1 MPKRTVRDLDVRGK
15 KVLVRVDFNV
25 RQTESGDVADDR
37 RIRAALPTLNDVL
50 NRGGSLILVSHL
62 GRPSGDP
69 AADAPFRM
77 NPVATRLAE
86 LIGRPVKKTDDTV
99 GPQAQATC
107 AKLAPGEIVVLE
119 NVRFNKGEKKGDP
132 AFAKQMAA
140 LADAYVNDAFG
151 TCHRDEASMVAVPEQ
166 FPADRRAIGFLV
178 EKELQILDTLLSHPK
193 SPYLAVMGG
202 AKVSDKILVI
212 ESLLKKVDKLL
223 IGGAMT
229 YTFLKAQGHSVG
241 QSKVEA
247 DKLDVARHV
256 LQLAGSKLVLP
267 VDHLVA
273 SKPEAGGDQ
282 GGRRAYHPR
291 RLVRHGYRS
300 QDHRAL
306 FQHHQGCWNGRLERA
321 DGQVRGRGVRHG
333 NQGDRAGAGRLSWC
347 DRHRWRRVCRSRRE
361 IRPRRQGQSRL
372 DWRRGLPR
380 ITRRQVVQL
389 AQGYPRP
396 LSPSTRPGQAVS
408 ERFARR
414 RPRSSF
420 RFGRRSHQDG
430 SARFRRSADDDLL
443 EFAVNSDRN
452 AHECRRGCLH
462 NLVVAG

>member
-25 RQTESGDVADDR
+25 PQTESGDVADDR

-50 NRGGSLILVSHL
+50 KRGGSLILVSHL

-69 AADAPFRM
+69 AADAPFRL
-77 NPVATRLAE
+77 NAVAARLGE
-86 LIGRPVKKTDDTV
+86 LIGRSVKKTDDTV
-99 GPQAQATC
+99 GPQAQAAC
-107 AKLAPGEIVVLE
+107 ADLAPGEIVVLE

-273 SKPEAGGDQ
+273 SKPEAGAETKVVEGPTIPD
-282 GGRRAYHPR
+282 GWFGMDIGPKTIELYSSIIKDAGT
-291 RLVRHGYRS
+291 VV
-300 QDHRAL
+300 
-306 FQHHQGCWNGRLERA
+306 WNGPMGKFEVAAFAPGTRAIAQALADSHGVTAVGGGESAEAVEKFGLADKVSHVSTGGGAFLESLE
-321 DGQVRGRGVRHG
+321 GKSFNSLKVIP
-333 NQGDRAGAGRLSWC
+333 DR
-347 DRHRWRRVCRSRRE
+347 
-361 IRPRRQGQSRL
+361 
-372 DWRRGLPR
+372 
-380 ITRRQVVQL
+380 
-389 AQGYPRP
+389 
-396 LSPSTRPGQAVS
+396 
-408 ERFARR
+408 
-414 RPRSSF
+414 
-420 RFGRRSHQDG
+420 
-430 SARFRRSADDDLL
+430 
-443 EFAVNSDRN
+443 
-452 AHECRRGCLH
+452 
-462 NLVVAG
+462 

>member
-25 RQTESGDVADDR
+25 PQTKSGDVADDR

-50 NRGGSLILVSHL
+50 SRGGSLILVSHL

-77 NPVATRLAE
+77 DPVAARLAE
-86 LIGRPVKKTDDTV
+86 LIGRSVKKTDDTV
-99 GPQAQATC
+99 GPQAQAAC
-107 AKLAPGEIVVLE
+107 AALVPGGIVVLE

-212 ESLLKKVDKLL
+212 ESLLTKVDKLL

-256 LQLAGSKLVLP
+256 LQLAGAKLVLP

-273 SKPEAGGDQ
+273 SKPEAGAETKVVEGPTIPDGWFGMDIGPQ
-282 GGRRAYHPR
+282 TIELYSGIIKDAGT
-291 RLVRHGYRS
+291 VV
-300 QDHRAL
+300 
-306 FQHHQGCWNGRLERA
+306 WNGPMGKFEVAAFATGTRAIAQALADSHGVTAVGGGESAEAVEKFGLADKVSHVSTGGGAFLESLE
-321 DGQVRGRGVRHG
+321 GKSFNSLKVIP
-333 NQGDRAGAGRLSWC
+333 DR
-347 DRHRWRRVCRSRRE
+347 
-361 IRPRRQGQSRL
+361 
-372 DWRRGLPR
+372 
-380 ITRRQVVQL
+380 
-389 AQGYPRP
+389 
-396 LSPSTRPGQAVS
+396 
-408 ERFARR
+408 
-414 RPRSSF
+414 
-420 RFGRRSHQDG
+420 
-430 SARFRRSADDDLL
+430 
-443 EFAVNSDRN
+443 
-452 AHECRRGCLH
+452 
-462 NLVVAG
+462 

>member
-25 RQTESGDVADDR
+25 PQTESGDVADDR

-50 NRGGSLILVSHL
+50 SRGGSLILVSHL

-77 NPVATRLAE
+77 DPVAARLAE
-86 LIGRPVKKTDDTV
+86 LIGRSVKKTDDTV
-99 GPQAQATC
+99 GPQAQAAC
-107 AKLAPGEIVVLE
+107 ADLAPGEIVVLE

-256 LQLAGSKLVLP
+256 LQLAGAKLVLP
-267 VDHLVA
+267 IDHLVA
-273 SKPEAGGDQ
+273 SKPEAGAETKVVEGPTIPD
-282 GGRRAYHPR
+282 GWFGMDIGPR
-291 RLVRHGYRS
+291 TIELYSGIIKDAGTVV
-300 QDHRAL
+300 
-306 FQHHQGCWNGRLERA
+306 WNGPMGKFEVAAFATGTRAIAQALADSHGVTAVGGGESAEAVEKFGLADKVSHVSTGGGAFLESLE
-321 DGQVRGRGVRHG
+321 GKSFNSLKVIP
-333 NQGDRAGAGRLSWC
+333 DR
-347 DRHRWRRVCRSRRE
+347 
-361 IRPRRQGQSRL
+361 
-372 DWRRGLPR
+372 
-380 ITRRQVVQL
+380 
-389 AQGYPRP
+389 
-396 LSPSTRPGQAVS
+396 
-408 ERFARR
+408 
-414 RPRSSF
+414 
-420 RFGRRSHQDG
+420 
-430 SARFRRSADDDLL
+430 
-443 EFAVNSDRN
+443 
-452 AHECRRGCLH
+452 
-462 NLVVAG
+462 

>member
-25 RQTESGDVADDR
+25 PQTESGDVADDR

-50 NRGGSLILVSHL
+50 SRGGSLILVSHL

-69 AADAPFRM
+69 VADAPFRM
-77 NPVATRLAE
+77 DPVAARLAE
-86 LIGRPVKKTDDTV
+86 LIGRSVKKTDDTV
-99 GPQAQATC
+99 GPQAQAAC
-107 AKLAPGEIVVLE
+107 ADLAPGEIVVLE

-256 LQLAGSKLVLP
+256 LQLAGAKLVLP

-273 SKPEAGGDQ
+273 SKPEAGAETKVVEGPTIPD
-282 GGRRAYHPR
+282 GWFGMDIGPR
-291 RLVRHGYRS
+291 TIELYSGIIKDAGTVV
-300 QDHRAL
+300 
-306 FQHHQGCWNGRLERA
+306 WNGPMGKFEVAAFATGTRAIAQALADSHGVTAVGGGESAEAVEKFGLADKVSHVSTGGGAFLESLE
-321 DGQVRGRGVRHG
+321 GKSFNSLKVIP
-333 NQGDRAGAGRLSWC
+333 DR
-347 DRHRWRRVCRSRRE
+347 
-361 IRPRRQGQSRL
+361 
-372 DWRRGLPR
+372 
-380 ITRRQVVQL
+380 
-389 AQGYPRP
+389 
-396 LSPSTRPGQAVS
+396 
-408 ERFARR
+408 
-414 RPRSSF
+414 
-420 RFGRRSHQDG
+420 
-430 SARFRRSADDDLL
+430 
-443 EFAVNSDRN
+443 
-452 AHECRRGCLH
+452 
-462 NLVVAG
+462 

>member
-25 RQTESGDVADDR
+25 PQTKSGDVADDR

-50 NRGGSLILVSHL
+50 SRGGSLILVSHL

-77 NPVATRLAE
+77 DPVAARLAE
-86 LIGRPVKKTDDTV
+86 LIGRSVKKTDDTV
-99 GPQAQATC
+99 GPQAQAAC
-107 AKLAPGEIVVLE
+107 ADLAPGEIVVLE

-256 LQLAGSKLVLP
+256 LQLAGAKLVLP

-273 SKPEAGGDQ
+273 SKPEAGAETKVVEGPTIPD
-282 GGRRAYHPR
+282 GWFGMDIGPR
-291 RLVRHGYRS
+291 TIELYSGIIKDAGTVV
-300 QDHRAL
+300 
-306 FQHHQGCWNGRLERA
+306 WNGPMGKFEVAAFATGTRAIAQALADSHGVTAVGGGESAEAVEKFGLADKVSHVSTGGGAFLESLE
-321 DGQVRGRGVRHG
+321 GKSFNSLKVIP
-333 NQGDRAGAGRLSWC
+333 DR
-347 DRHRWRRVCRSRRE
+347 
-361 IRPRRQGQSRL
+361 
-372 DWRRGLPR
+372 
-380 ITRRQVVQL
+380 
-389 AQGYPRP
+389 
-396 LSPSTRPGQAVS
+396 
-408 ERFARR
+408 
-414 RPRSSF
+414 
-420 RFGRRSHQDG
+420 
-430 SARFRRSADDDLL
+430 
-443 EFAVNSDRN
+443 
-452 AHECRRGCLH
+452 
-462 NLVVAG
+462 